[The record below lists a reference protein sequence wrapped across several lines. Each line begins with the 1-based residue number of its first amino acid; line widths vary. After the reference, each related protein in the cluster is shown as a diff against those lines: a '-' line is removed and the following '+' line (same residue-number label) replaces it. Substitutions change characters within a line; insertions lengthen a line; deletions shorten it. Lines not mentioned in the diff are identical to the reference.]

1 MGRSTIESVRYHWF
15 DMIEITVNGQK
26 VEIESPMTV
35 ETLLDTV
42 DVPPNYLAVE
52 VNAEVIPREDY
63 TSHMVGPGD
72 DVEVVTLVGG
82 G

>member
-1 MGRSTIESVRYHWF
+1 MLQTF
-15 DMIEITVNGQK
+15 MIHITVNGES
-26 VEIESPMTV
+26 VEIDSEMSV

-52 VNAEVIPREDY
+52 VNEEVVLREDY
-63 TSHMVGPGD
+63 TTHVVGDGD
-72 DVEVVTLVGG
+72 RIEVVTLVGG

>member
-1 MGRSTIESVRYHWF
+1 MLPLMKATTESVRL
-15 DMIEITVNGQK
+15 MIQITVNGES
-26 VEIESPMTV
+26 VEIDAPMTV
-35 ETLLDTV
+35 EQLLDTV

-52 VNAEVIPREDY
+52 VNADVVPRERY
-63 TSHMVGPGD
+63 TQMMVDAGD